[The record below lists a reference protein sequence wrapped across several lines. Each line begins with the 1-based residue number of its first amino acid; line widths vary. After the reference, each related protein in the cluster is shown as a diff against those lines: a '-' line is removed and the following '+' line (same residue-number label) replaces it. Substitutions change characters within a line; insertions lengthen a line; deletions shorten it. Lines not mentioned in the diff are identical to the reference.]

1 MTHASLFSG
10 IGGAEIAAVWMGW
23 QNLFHCEIEEFP
35 RRVLDYWFPNAES
48 YEDIR
53 KTNFKKWGGVKSMFL
68 QEDSLA
74 SLSALQVE
82 ERERKIIATSGKKCI
97 EQSKKSTPLG
107 LLVKMLLESQQ
118 WWSQA
123 KQLTWVVKPI
133 YSTRVTYIE
142 KKVFSH
148 SSEFV
153 KTSKTLDM
161 KSNRL
166 LYQLVPSGHHI
177 DETGCGLL
185 PTVQTQGLKKCNNKT
200 GRTEFYPLSLL
211 PTPTALD
218 KGGGRMNR
226 SLSVNSSDRPTLAL
240 AAQMKLLPTPNAS
253 EGVKYT
259 TTYNQHS
266 QMGRSLTAMAINGM
280 LGTKIDHKKDGIP
293 FHLNPLYVADMMGYP
308 SMWTVLPFLSQNGD
322 KSQ

>member
-10 IGGAEIAAVWMGW
+10 IGGAEIAAEWMGW

-35 RRVLDYWFPNAES
+35 RKVLDYWFPNAES

-53 KTNFKKWGGVKSMFL
+53 TTDFKKWRGKIDVLTGGFPCQPFSVAGRREGEKDNRYL
-68 QEDSLA
+68 WQEMYRA
-74 SLSALQVE
+74 IQEINPTWIVGENVAGITTMVE
-82 ERERKIIATSGKKCI
+82 S
-97 EQSKKSTPLG
+97 
-107 LLVKMLLESQQ
+107 
-118 WWSQA
+118 
-123 KQLTWVVKPI
+123 
-133 YSTRVTYIE
+133 
-142 KKVFSH
+142 
-148 SSEFV
+148 
-153 KTSKTLDM
+153 SKTTYLGRKTNLFDE
-161 KSNRL
+161 SD
-166 LYQLVPSGHHI
+166 LYREESIFTLERICQDLENIGYEVQPLIIPACAVGAPHRR
-177 DETGCGLL
+177 DRVGLL

-226 SLSVNSSDRPTLAL
+226 SISVNSSERPTLAL
-240 AAQMKLLPTPNAS
+240 AARMKLLPTPNAS
-253 EGVKYT
+253 EGAKYT

-280 LGTKIDHKKDGIP
+280 LGTKIDRKKDGIP
-293 FHLNPLYVADMMGYP
+293 FHMNPLYVADMMGYP

>member
-1 MTHASLFSG
+1 M
-10 IGGAEIAAVWMGW
+10 GGA
-23 QNLFHCEIEEFP
+23 
-35 RRVLDYWFPNAES
+35 
-48 YEDIR
+48 
-53 KTNFKKWGGVKSMFL
+53 KSMFL

-107 LLVKMLLESQQ
+107 LLVKMLLESRQ

-200 GRTEFYPLSLL
+200 GRTIDNIYDVFGEYLRAVIDL
-211 PTPTALD
+211 
-218 KGGGRMNR
+218 GMN
-226 SLSVNSSDRPTLAL
+226 TLCSN
-240 AAQMKLLPTPNAS
+240 K
-253 EGVKYT
+253 V
-259 TTYNQHS
+259 
-266 QMGRSLTAMAINGM
+266 RLTITIKN
-280 LGTKIDHKKDGIP
+280 
-293 FHLNPLYVADMMGYP
+293 VEE
-308 SMWTVLPFLSQNGD
+308 
-322 KSQ
+322 

>member
-53 KTNFKKWGGVKSMFL
+53 KTNFKKWGGKVDVLTGGFPCQPFSVAGRREGEKDNRYL
-68 QEDSLA
+68 WQEMYRA
-74 SLSALQVE
+74 IQEINPTWIVGENVAGITTMVE
-82 ERERKIIATSGKKCI
+82 SSKTTYLGRKTNLFDESDLYREESIFTLERIC
-97 EQSKKSTPLG
+97 QD
-107 LLVKMLLESQQ
+107 
-118 WWSQA
+118 
-123 KQLTWVVKPI
+123 
-133 YSTRVTYIE
+133 
-142 KKVFSH
+142 
-148 SSEFV
+148 
-153 KTSKTLDM
+153 SKTLDM

-218 KGGGRMNR
+218 KGGGRINR

-240 AAQMKLLPTPNAS
+240 AAKMKLFPTPNAS
-253 EGVKYT
+253 EGAKYT

-280 LGTKIDHKKDGIP
+280 LGTKIDRKKDGIP

>member
-53 KTNFKKWGGVKSMFL
+53 KTNFKKWGGKVDVLTGGFPCQPFSVAGRREGEKDNRYL
-68 QEDSLA
+68 WQEMYRA
-74 SLSALQVE
+74 IQEINPTWIVGENVAGITTMVE
-82 ERERKIIATSGKKCI
+82 S
-97 EQSKKSTPLG
+97 
-107 LLVKMLLESQQ
+107 
-118 WWSQA
+118 
-123 KQLTWVVKPI
+123 
-133 YSTRVTYIE
+133 
-142 KKVFSH
+142 
-148 SSEFV
+148 
-153 KTSKTLDM
+153 SKTTYLGRKTNLFDE
-161 KSNRL
+161 SD
-166 LYQLVPSGHHI
+166 LYREESIFTLERICQDLENIGYEVQPLIIPACAVGHHI

-280 LGTKIDHKKDGIP
+280 LGTKIDRKKDGIP